1 MVFDMTKDEIIQKL
15 ADLNAVIDKQ
25 PRDTAEFHEA
35 STEMSRLTFG
45 TIGMREVAFI
55 VDALGRPLTNPELA
69 DLIIA
74 SEAHRP
80 LNTVISLPAEA
91 DAAYTIKYR
100 RKQAGMTQVDL
111 AKKIGIEQS
120 QLAKIE
126 NGQLRVCLNLLQR
139 AMTVF
144 GTSYVV
150 KAL

>member
-1 MVFDMTKDEIIQKL
+1 
-15 ADLNAVIDKQ
+15 
-25 PRDTAEFHEA
+25 
-35 STEMSRLTFG
+35 
-45 TIGMREVAFI
+45 MREVAFI

-80 LNTVISLPAEA
+80 LNSVISLPAEA

-126 NGQLRVCLNLLQR
+126 NGQLRVGLNLLQR

>member
-1 MVFDMTKDEIIQKL
+1 MTKDEIIQKL

-35 STEMSRLTFG
+35 SKEMSRLTFG

-80 LNTVISLPAEA
+80 LNSVISLPAEA

-126 NGQLRVCLNLLQR
+126 NGQLRVGLNLLQR

-144 GTSYVV
+144 GTSYIV